1 MFLSFGSFEILEGV
15 ILKFLDGG
23 GVGIIVSNF
32 FFGCFNWM
40 DIDVLEQ
47 NLLFEIFLY
56 FLIKLVI
63 IKGNL
68 KMWGFNFNGIKL
80 FVLLLDLIG
89 SGGGSKMKVN
99 NIKVLMRF
107 MI

>member
-1 MFLSFGSFEILEGV
+1 
-15 ILKFLDGG
+15 
-23 GVGIIVSNF
+23 
-32 FFGCFNWM
+32 
-40 DIDVLEQ
+40 
-47 NLLFEIFLY
+47 
-56 FLIKLVI
+56 
-63 IKGNL
+63 
-68 KMWGFNFNGIKL
+68 MWGFNFNGIKL

>member
-47 NLLFEIFLY
+47 KLLFEIF
-56 FLIKLVI
+56 FDFFKLVI

-80 FVLLLDLIG
+80 LVLLLDLIG